1 MHTSKR
7 MHFIE
12 DKTQENK
19 TQEQSPLHTSKRM
32 HFIEERAARTSG
44 PPSPTCIRQNVC
56 TSLRTSSDRSTGPG
70 EDSLHTSKRMHFIED
85 SGRPR
90 GPPNHPSCI
99 RQNVCTSLRSSSSF
113 RHVTGSV
120 TCIRQNV
127 CTSLRIEQ
135 VGAELVS
142 VVSLHTSKRMH
153 FIEDYGALLVSEKPD
168 MLAYVKTYALH

>member
-1 MHTSKR
+1 MHVLYGEGTTLHTSKRMHFIEESHCFCFAKQLTNLHTSKR

-32 HFIEERAARTSG
+32 HFIEEG
-44 PPSPTCIRQNVC
+44 LQLVD
-56 TSLRTSSDRSTGPG
+56 LLLTGP
-70 EDSLHTSKRMHFIED
+70 
-85 SGRPR
+85 
-90 GPPNHPSCI
+90 CI

>member
-1 MHTSKR
+1 
-7 MHFIE
+7 
-12 DKTQENK
+12 
-19 TQEQSPLHTSKRM
+19 M
-32 HFIEERAARTSG
+32 HFIEEG
-44 PPSPTCIRQNVC
+44 LQLVD
-56 TSLRTSSDRSTGPG
+56 LLLTGP
-70 EDSLHTSKRMHFIED
+70 
-85 SGRPR
+85 
-90 GPPNHPSCI
+90 CI

-153 FIEDYGALLVSEKPD
+153 FIEEFRALPHSSAKSTCIRQNVCTSLRRSPD
-168 MLAYVKTYALH
+168 RMVAIGLRCLHTSKRMHFIEDPPFGPSRLAAVFLHTSKRMHFIEECWKVTA

>member
-1 MHTSKR
+1 